1 MPGKIKI
8 RALTEAAPLNPAEDF
23 IPIAQ
28 KNPQETRKVALS
40 KVVDLAREAMPS
52 SFPTGAVVPYAGMV
66 MTDPEWLICSGQS
79 LLRADY
85 PELYT
90 TIGNTYGSA
99 SSKTFNLPDMRGVV
113 PAGKDNMNGTTAR
126 GMISNHGNFS
136 GTDLGD
142 TGGAESHKLTENEMP
157 KHFHRMRGPNSIT
170 APQSDLHVSNNIGF
184 YGGGTADDRA
194 TEYGTFST
202 GNGADSGATSTGT
215 GEGSTHNNL
224 QPTIILNYIIKI

>member
-113 PAGKDNMNGTTAR
+113 PAGKDNMNGTTPR

-142 TGGAESHKLTENEMP
+142 TGGKEDHKLTISEIPEHTHSISSGFG
-157 KHFHRMRGPNSIT
+157 KKTNSFDSGTHVASDASGNTGT
-170 APQSDLHVSNNIGF
+170 A
-184 YGGGTADDRA
+184 GGGF
-194 TEYGTFST
+194 E
-202 GNGADSGATSTGT
+202 
-215 GEGSTHNNL
+215 HNNL